1 MPSLRALILAA
12 VLATVPAIALAAK
25 PAPSSVTISATPATI
40 TYGAATTI
48 SGTTAPNT
56 SVTLRADGAPFNGVF
71 AQVATATSNATGAY
85 SFSVKPGLNTQYRV
99 TAKAHPTAQ
108 SAIATVAVRWRV
120 TRTVSTRHPKR
131 GARVRFSGTV
141 SPAHT
146 GGVAELQRRT
156 ATGFKTIKRA
166 TLVAATTTSSRYS
179 LRVVVRRNGVYRVR
193 VEADSSH
200 AAGNS
205 RRVSLKVH

>member
-1 MPSLRALILAA
+1 MSTLRTLILVTGLVTAPA
-12 VLATVPAIALAAK
+12 VALAAK
-25 PAPSSVTISATPATI
+25 PPPPSVTINAAPATI
-40 TYGAATTI
+40 TYGAAATI

-56 SVTLRADGAPFNGVF
+56 SVTLRADGAPFNGAF
-71 AQVATATSNATGAY
+71 AQVATATSNAAGAY

-99 TAKAHPTAQ
+99 SAKTHPSAQ
-108 SAIATVAVRWRV
+108 SPLATVAVRWRV
-120 TRTVSTRHPKR
+120 TRTVSTLRPKR
-131 GARVRFSGTV
+131 GTRVRFSGSV

-146 GGVAELQRRT
+146 GGIAELQRRT
-156 ATGFKTIKRA
+156 ATGFKTIKTA

-193 VEADSSH
+193 VEADGSH